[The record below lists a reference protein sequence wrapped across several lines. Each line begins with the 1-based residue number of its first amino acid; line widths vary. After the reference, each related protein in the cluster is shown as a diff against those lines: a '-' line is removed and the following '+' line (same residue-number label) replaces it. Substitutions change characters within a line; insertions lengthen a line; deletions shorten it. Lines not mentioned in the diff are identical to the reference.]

1 MFVEYSEHVLR
12 IIINDDLLKL
22 LIISVYLKMIHRS

>member
-12 IIINDDLLKL
+12 IIISDDLLKL
-22 LIISVYLKMIHRS
+22 LIISVYLKMIH